1 MPMPMPPSPSMPTTP
16 TPSMLTPPSPL
27 MSTPR
32 PAVDATADTAIPS
45 RPAAT
50 AIASLHPHWVSDTLI
65 VSLTPHLKLRL
76 PLRHF
81 AFFVNCDSNSSSLP
95 SMLSWSYP
103 SQVEEVKTWFEERL
117 IARMIV
123 WRVVGLNGTLQ
134 VERGNKD
141 GKHDYSVFL
150 YMDDWHI
157 KSFFYPVCGV
167 QEELKNFSIKYFTGK
182 HKGLDISQESIFTD
196 LQLPDDIEWNFIG
209 NLQK

>member
-1 MPMPMPPSPSMPTTP
+1 MLGFQTLSLLTSNSGSRSATSPFSWTVNP
-16 TPSMLTPPSPL
+16 TPALYL
-27 MSTPR
+27 
-32 PAVDATADTAIPS
+32 
-45 RPAAT
+45 
-50 AIASLHPHWVSDTLI
+50 
-65 VSLTPHLKLRL
+65 LR
-76 PLRHF
+76 
-81 AFFVNCDSNSSSLP
+81 
-95 SMLSWSYP
+95 

-150 YMDDWHI
+150 YMDDGHI

-167 QEELKNFSIKYFTGK
+167 QEELKTFLSDISLANTKLQ
-182 HKGLDISQESIFTD
+182 GLDISQESIFTD